1 MTIFVRSLSIVCMLI
16 LISNTVFAQ
25 SNKDK
30 ELLLLLETYPEL
42 LDSKISV
49 YTTTSKDKIADVI
62 LGDTKILVNEP
73 NAGSED
79 WSKIKLQEKI
89 VPIWVSDKFVQQKG
103 NQAVVTTDLLTARLS
118 PSLDSGV
125 VTVLSQGYS
134 ASILEHQNSF
144 IKINAPTDTSFLVL
158 KEDLNK
164 VSANI
169 VVTSNKQKDVKEYT
183 SSSSDQTDF
192 SNHKP
197 LITQV
202 SNSSQGQQL
211 QAQTISS
218 TVINDATQAHI
229 IAPGDSISLLVF
241 GEPDLSKENVR
252 VPENGNVSLPLI
264 GVVSVAGKTTRQIED
279 NIQTILSSGYVKNPR
294 LSVSIF
300 SYRPIFIRGAVQ
312 DTGAFPYT
320 QGLSVAKAL
329 ALAGGALNSAK
340 PEGIRILRDGKEV
353 QSGLRLDSQYQVA
366 SGDVITVDEEQGVR
380 EDENL
385 FIYLHGEVASP
396 GEYRYRKGLTVEKAI
411 VLSGGFTLRASRRK
425 ISITRY
431 INVGENQQPEEL
443 KNVKLYTTIMPGDII
458 KVRASLF

>member
-103 NQAVVTTDLLTARLS
+103 NQAVVTTDFLTARLS

-125 VTVLSQGYS
+125 VTVLSQDYS
-134 ASILEHQNSF
+134 ASILEHQ
-144 IKINAPTDTSFLVL
+144 
-158 KEDLNK
+158 NK

-431 INVGENQQPEEL
+431 INVGENHQKNL
-443 KNVKLYTTIMPGDII
+443 KM
-458 KVRASLF
+458 